1 MRTRKTLQ
9 NPAIFC
15 NILQN
20 PTKPD
25 IFRLSCFPVNG
36 DLTAKQFGS
45 REEAVRNRGSEDSA
59 RKQNRS
65 YRRFIG
71 EKSANFAC

>member
-25 IFRLSCFPVNG
+25 IFRLSCFPVRG
-36 DLTAKQFGS
+36 ELAAKRIGS

-59 RKQNRS
+59 RKR
-65 YRRFIG
+65 IG
-71 EKSANFAC
+71 VNGD